1 MKEYQLHGLR
11 ALAQSPKGTVPAFL
25 QAPATQGPGGFTTP
39 WRTMGRR
46 LWSG

>member
-11 ALAQSPKGTVPAFL
+11 APGAVAKGTVPAFL